1 MGVVDRSA
9 LGLMLGLAS
18 REPSTALLA
27 LAVVTGVGWVA
38 AARPWALATA
48 LLAGTVVVA
57 VQAASS
63 SLAMERTFFGS
74 YRVEAD
80 HQTHTLVHG
89 TTTHGMQ
96 FIDPVRRGM
105 PTTYYAEGG
114 PLGDVFDTTTPDQ
127 VGVVGLGTGTVAAY
141 GRDGQE
147 MTFFEIDKAIAE
159 MARDTRLFTYLEDSP
174 ADIDIRVGDGRLLV
188 ADEPEAAYDLL
199 VLDAFSSDSIPI
211 HLLTREAMRE
221 FADHVDGEGALAIH
235 ISNRMFDLEPV
246 MAGAAESL
254 GWTGVV
260 GTGGEGDGPGAALSQ
275 WVVLAPSPGIAE
287 DLDER
292 AGWRRLHTGRQ
303 VRWTDDYSSIMS
315 VLR

>member
-1 MGVVDRSA
+1 MLNGLVAPVVFNRVWEYGLTLAVVPLLLLGVSQGRDSWLTRRYHPVFASLMLVALLLVLSKA

-80 HQTHTLVHG
+80 HQTHTPRARHHHARDAVHRPCTQG
-89 TTTHGMQ
+89 HAHHLL
-96 FIDPVRRGM
+96 RRRRPPRGR
-105 PTTYYAEGG
+105 
-114 PLGDVFDTTTPDQ
+114 LRHDDTRPSRRI
-127 VGVVGLGTGTVAAY
+127 GLGTGTVAAY

-199 VLDAFSSDSIPI
+199 VLDAFSSDSI
-211 HLLTREAMRE
+211 RS
-221 FADHVDGEGALAIH
+221 
-235 ISNRMFDLEPV
+235 ISSRGRPCVSMPRGWHPV
-246 MAGAAESL
+246 A
-254 GWTGVV
+254 V
-260 GTGGEGDGPGAALSQ
+260 LSFTS
-275 WVVLAPSPGIAE
+275 ATA
-287 DLDER
+287 
-292 AGWRRLHTGRQ
+292 
-303 VRWTDDYSSIMS
+303 SSIS
-315 VLR
+315 SQCLQRRRTT